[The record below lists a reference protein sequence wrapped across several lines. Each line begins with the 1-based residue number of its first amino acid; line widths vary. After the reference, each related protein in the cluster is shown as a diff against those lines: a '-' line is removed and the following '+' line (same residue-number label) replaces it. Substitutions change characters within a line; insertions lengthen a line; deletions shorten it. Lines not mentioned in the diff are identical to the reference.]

1 MEHLLIAYDILIIII
16 GFAALS
22 NAVVWAL
29 RTGQNELGNFSIV
42 NLGDEVTPIARLQNR
57 ACAFPCTRLLS
68 RLASV
73 TSAFNQLDDI
83 HL

>member
-1 MEHLLIAYDILIIII
+1 MDHLLIAYDIVVIII

-42 NLGDEVTPIARLQNR
+42 YALYTLRTCVKIT
-57 ACAFPCTRLLS
+57 
-68 RLASV
+68 SV
-73 TSAFNQLDDI
+73 F
-83 HL
+83 